1 MRLLF
6 VTHNIPR
13 HEGDAAGSFVLRLAV
28 ALQQAGHAVSVIA
41 PGAPGLP
48 RHDAVEGVPIER
60 VPYAAPDAMTLA
72 YTGTMAEA
80 VRGSWGGR
88 RALLGLLRAL
98 RQATLAHLAR
108 SRDEGKPVD
117 VIHAH
122 WWFPAALALW
132 GVPRHTRTPLV
143 VTMHG
148 SDVRLAVGVRVAHP
162 LLRAVLR
169 QAAARTTVS
178 TWLAIQVNRIAPT
191 LAISVAPMPVD
202 AARFP
207 APDRETPR
215 AGILLVGRLNAQK
228 GVRDMLDALAH
239 PALAEEGLTVVGDG
253 PDGPALMAHADALGV
268 AHRVRWIGT
277 MAQGALAQRFREA
290 KVVAMPSRGEGLGL
304 VAVEAQLSGTPVVA
318 YQDGGVSDVVSPAHG
333 GTLVPP
339 GDVGALAV
347 ALAAAVARGDQDPA
361 MDHRMRGLARAAML
375 ERFSPEAVSAR
386 YVDIYRTA
394 LAREAHDRR

>member
-13 HEGDAAGSFVLRLAV
+13 HAGDAAGSFVLRLAV
-28 ALQQAGHAVSVIA
+28 ALQQAGHVVSVIA
-41 PGAPGLP
+41 PGALGLP

-60 VPYAAPDAMTLA
+60 VPYAAPEAMTLA

-80 VRGSWGGR
+80 VRGSWGSR
-88 RALLGLLRAL
+88 WALLGLLRAL

-108 SRDEGKPVD
+108 ARAEGQPVE

-132 GVPRHTRTPLV
+132 GVPRRTRTPLV

-148 SDVRLAVGVRVAHP
+148 SDVRLAVGVRMAHP
-162 LLRAVLR
+162 LVRAVLG
-169 QAAARTTVS
+169 QAAARTAVS
-178 TWLAIQVNRIAPT
+178 SWLATQVHRLAPT
-191 LAISVAPMPVD
+191 LAVSVAPMPVD

-207 APDRETPR
+207 EPDGGTPR
-215 AGILLVGRLNAQK
+215 AGILLVGRLNTQK

-239 PALAEEGLTVVGDG
+239 PALKDEALTVVGEG
-253 PDGPALMAHADALGV
+253 PDGPALLAHADALGI

-277 MAQGALAQRFREA
+277 MTQGALAQRYREA
-290 KVVAMPSRGEGLGL
+290 NVLAMPSRGEGLGL

-318 YQDGGVSDVVSPAHG
+318 YADGGVPDVVGPSHG
-333 GTLVPP
+333 GTLVPL

-347 ALAAAVARGDQDPA
+347 ALAAAVARRNQDPA
-361 MDHRMRGLARAAML
+361 LDQRMRGLARAAML

-394 LAREAHDRR
+394 LAREPHDRR

>member
-41 PGAPGLP
+41 PGGPGLA
-48 RHDAVEGVPIER
+48 RHDVVEGVPIER

-80 VRGSWGGR
+80 VRGSWSGR

-98 RQATLAHLAR
+98 RQATVAHVAR
-108 SRDEGKPVD
+108 SRAEGHPVE
-117 VIHAH
+117 VIHTH

-132 GVPRHTRTPLV
+132 GVPRRTRTPLV

-148 SDVRLAVGVRVAHP
+148 SDVRLASGVRLAHP

-169 QAAARTTVS
+169 QAAARTAVS
-178 TWLAIQVNRIAPT
+178 SWLANQVTRMAPA
-191 LAISVAPMPVD
+191 LAVSVAPMPVD
-202 AARFP
+202 TARFTDWDG
-207 APDRETPR
+207 ATPR
-215 AGILLVGRLNAQK
+215 TGILFAGRLNAQK
-228 GVRDMLDALAH
+228 GLRDLLEALAH
-239 PALAEEGLTVVGDG
+239 PALAGEVLTVVGDG
-253 PDGPALMAHADALGV
+253 PDGPALMAQAEALGI
-268 AHRVRWIGT
+268 AHRVRWTGT
-277 MAQGALAQRFREA
+277 MAQGVLARRYREA

-318 YQDGGVSDVVSPAHG
+318 YHDGGVSDVVSPSHG
-333 GTLVPP
+333 GALVPP
-339 GDVGALAV
+339 GDIAALAG
-347 ALAAAVARGDQDPA
+347 ALAAALARDDEDPGQG
-361 MDHRMRGLARAAML
+361 HRLRGLARAAML

-386 YVDIYRTA
+386 YVDIYQTA
-394 LAREAHDRR
+394 LAGGAHGRR

>member
-48 RHDAVEGVPIER
+48 RHDVVEGVAIER

-88 RALLGLLRAL
+88 WALLGLLRAL
-98 RQATLAHLAR
+98 RHATLAHLAR
-108 SRDEGKPVD
+108 SRAEGQPVE

-132 GVPRHTRTPLV
+132 GVPRRTRTPLV
-143 VTMHG
+143 ITMHG
-148 SDVRLAVGVRVAHP
+148 SDVRLAAGVRLAHP

-169 QAAARTTVS
+169 QAAARTAVS
-178 TWLAIQVNRIAPT
+178 SWLANQVTRMAPA
-191 LAISVAPMPVD
+191 LAVSVAPMPVD
-202 AARFP
+202 TARFTDTDD
-207 APDRETPR
+207 ATPR
-215 AGILLVGRLNAQK
+215 TGILLVGRLNAQK

-239 PALAEEGLTVVGDG
+239 PALAGAMLTVVGDG
-253 PDGPALMAHADALGV
+253 PDGPALMAQAEALGI
-268 AHRVRWIGT
+268 ARRVRWTGA
-277 MAQGALAQRFREA
+277 MAQGVLARRYREA

-318 YQDGGVSDVVSPAHG
+318 YHDGGVSDVVSPSHG
-333 GTLVPP
+333 GALVPP
-339 GDVGALAV
+339 GDIAALAG
-347 ALAAAVARGDQDPA
+347 ALAAALARDDEDPVQG
-361 MDHRMRGLARAAML
+361 HRMRGLARAAML

-394 LAREAHDRR
+394 LAGGAHGYR